1 MINNGVKALGP
12 VQMENFTGVAGSGF
26 AEQISASLTWGQ
38 MKPFPPGV
46 M

>member
-12 VQMENFTGVAGSGF
+12 VQMENFTGVGSGF
-26 AEQISASLTWGQ
+26 AEQISASLAWGQ
-38 MKPFPPGV
+38 MKPFTPSV